1 MYHSVTFGEKNT
13 WDDWFLIPT
22 SRPVFNPPKVK
33 TMYVSIPGSNKIVD
47 LTESLTGEATYEYRQ
62 GSMEFLVDNGHR
74 EWYDLY
80 SDIMDYLHGQQMK
93 AILEDDPSYYYEGRF
108 SVNQWKSEPH
118 NSKIVI
124 DYYVA
129 PFKMERFSSLED
141 WLWDPFSFETGIIR
155 EYANLTIDKFSPV
168 TVIIEPTK
176 LSVVPIIIANITA
189 GSTMTVKYGNVT
201 RNLANGENEFADM
214 IINNSLNELLF
225 VGEGTVSIDYR
236 GGRL

>member
-62 GSMEFLVDNGHR
+62 GSMEFLVDNGHG

-80 SDIMDYLHGQQMK
+80 SNIMDYLHGQQMK

-141 WLWDPFSFETGIIR
+141 WFWDPFNFETGIIR
-155 EYANLTIDKFSPV
+155 EYANLTVEKSSPV

-189 GSTMTVKYGNVT
+189 GSTMTVVYGEVT
-201 RNLANGENEFADM
+201 RDLVNGENEFADLV
-214 IINNSLNELLF
+214 INNSLKELLF
-225 VGEGTVSIDYR
+225 TGEGTVSIDYR